1 MPKQPVVTVNN
12 PVGAAVARTAGQ
24 GITGA
29 FLVDGLLAFN
39 VDLTQRQTVWLTT
52 AFGIGI
58 AAVQNLIERW
68 RGRRLIGTP
77 P

>member
-1 MPKQPVVTVNN
+1 MPKQPLVTVNS

-29 FLVDGLLAFN
+29 FIVDGLLAFN
-39 VDLTQRQTVWLTT
+39 VALTDRQSLWLTA

-58 AAVQNLIERW
+58 SAVQNLVERW
-68 RGRRLIGTP
+68 RGRRLIGTA
-77 P
+77 

>member
-29 FLVDGLLAFN
+29 FIVDGLLAFN
-39 VDLTQRQTVWLTT
+39 GHPARSPVSRPT
-52 AFGIGI
+52 
-58 AAVQNLIERW
+58 NS
-68 RGRRLIGTP
+68 RGRSSR
-77 P
+77 

>member
-24 GITGA
+24 GISGA
-29 FLVDGLLAFN
+29 FIVDGLLAFN
-39 VDLTQRQTVWLTT
+39 VDLTDRQTVWLTA
-52 AFGIGI
+52 AFGISI

-68 RGRRLIGTP
+68 RGRRLIGISA
-77 P
+77 